1 LVSILPTTPACTRM
15 ASCKPPT
22 VFCQRERAHRRRAA
36 SVADIERDVAVLL
49 LERLVDL
56 LDVEGDVL
64 RLARSCCVRWT
75 FC

>member
-1 LVSILPTTPACTRM
+1 MLPTTPACTRM

-22 VFCQRERAHRRRAA
+22 VFCQRSARSATSCWSE
-36 SVADIERDVAVLL
+36 ADIETLPYRLL

-64 RLARSCCVRWT
+64 RLLRSCWVRCT